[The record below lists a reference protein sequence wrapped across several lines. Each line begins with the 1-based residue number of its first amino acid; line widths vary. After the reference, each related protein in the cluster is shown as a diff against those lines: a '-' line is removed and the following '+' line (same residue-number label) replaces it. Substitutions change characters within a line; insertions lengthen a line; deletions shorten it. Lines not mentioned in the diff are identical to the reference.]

1 VLGGGYLGFGA
12 SRCRSRRKHG
22 GYGDQ
27 GRKAKIGHPSAID
40 HQKLQFQSTTRKAR
54 VALDADYGRIGR
66 KVPGVAIT

>member
-1 VLGGGYLGFGA
+1 VLDRGWVAIVA
-12 SRCRSRRKHG
+12 SRRRGCGKHG

-27 GRKAKIGHPSAID
+27 GGKAKIGHPSAID

-66 KVPGVAIT
+66 KVPGDSEA